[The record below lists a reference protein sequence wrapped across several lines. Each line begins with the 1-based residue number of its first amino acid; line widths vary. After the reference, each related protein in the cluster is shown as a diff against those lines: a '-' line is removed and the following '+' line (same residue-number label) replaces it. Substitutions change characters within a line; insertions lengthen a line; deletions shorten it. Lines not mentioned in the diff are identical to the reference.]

1 MNTISTGKIRV
12 LYVVSRLQKHGPI
25 FQLYNLIRYLDP
37 EKFHPRILTLSPEA
51 SSSLLPVFRGSRVEC
66 DSLGL
71 SRAAGMMLSPRKIKK
86 QLGETPADVIHVFD
100 YRSTLLC
107 ANHVNGVPCLVTCR
121 QSYRH
126 VFGPPLG
133 YVMTKTFL
141 RAADKCQRVVAV
153 SNATRN
159 LIEKNISRR
168 IDVIHNGVDVDR
180 FKPAGEEKKR
190 NLKLRFDLPMDK
202 NVFLNVG
209 FLSKAKGVPV
219 LMEAF
224 LSDTGD
230 QANVLVLL
238 GDGPLRE
245 KCSRLTAGRNNI
257 RMPGFVENVE
267 DYLGAADVFVSAS
280 LTEGCPNAVMEAMA
294 CGLPVV
300 LSDIPAHREIL
311 GFDGRA
317 GLLFATRD
325 AASLSAAL
333 ARSRDMDYSEQ
344 SAAAL
349 GIIRNHLTA
358 RSMSLKY
365 QELYA
370 ELCR

>member
-1 MNTISTGKIRV
+1 MNTTRAGKIRV

-25 FQLYNLIRYLDP
+25 FQLYNLVRYLNT

-51 SSSLLPVFRGSRVEC
+51 SSSLLSAFREHHVEC
-66 DSLGL
+66 DSLSL
-71 SRAAGMMLSPRKIKK
+71 SRVAGIMLGPWKIKK
-86 QLGETPADVIHVFD
+86 QLSETPADVIHVFD

-107 ANHVNGVPCLVTCR
+107 ANHVNGVPRLVTCR

-141 RAADKCQRVVAV
+141 RACDKCDRVAAV

-159 LIEKNISRR
+159 LIEKSISRP
-168 IDVIHNGVDVDR
+168 IDVIHNGIDVDR
-180 FKPAGEEKKR
+180 FKPAGEEGKR
-190 NLKLRFDLPMDK
+190 HLRLRLGLPLNK
-202 NVFLNVG
+202 RVFLSVG
-209 FLSKAKGVPV
+209 FLSKAKGIPV

-224 LSDTGD
+224 LGCTGD
-230 QANVLVLL
+230 EADVLVLL

-245 KCSRLTAGRNNI
+245 KCSRLAAGRNNI

-311 GFDGRA
+311 AFDERA
-317 GLLFATRD
+317 GLLFTTED

-349 GIIRNHLTA
+349 GIIRNHLNA

-365 QELYA
+365 QTLYA

>member
-1 MNTISTGKIRV
+1 VAGIM
-12 LYVVSRLQKHGPI
+12 LGPW
-25 FQLYNLIRYLDP
+25 
-37 EKFHPRILTLSPEA
+37 
-51 SSSLLPVFRGSRVEC
+51 
-66 DSLGL
+66 
-71 SRAAGMMLSPRKIKK
+71 KIKK
-86 QLGETPADVIHVFD
+86 QLSETPADVIHVFD

-107 ANHVNGVPCLVTCR
+107 ANHVNGVPRLVTCR

-141 RAADKCQRVVAV
+141 RACDKCDRVAAV

-159 LIEKNISRR
+159 LIEKSISRP
-168 IDVIHNGVDVDR
+168 IDVIHNGIDVDR
-180 FKPAGEEKKR
+180 FKPAGEEGKR
-190 NLKLRFDLPMDK
+190 HLRLRLGLPLNK
-202 NVFLNVG
+202 RVFLSVG
-209 FLSKAKGVPV
+209 FLSKAKGIPV

-224 LSDTGD
+224 LGCTGD
-230 QANVLVLL
+230 EADVLVLL

-245 KCSRLTAGRNNI
+245 KCSRLAAGRNNI

-311 GFDGRA
+311 AFDERA
-317 GLLFATRD
+317 GLLFTTED

-349 GIIRNHLTA
+349 GIIRNHLNA

-365 QELYA
+365 QTLYA